1 LLDQFGV
8 DTAVAVPGVA
18 LLENT
23 RDCGLEICLRV
34 RGKEPSL
41 VVEERR
47 PGQPGDVQKNFQP
60 VFGLES
66 DDSADL

>member
-1 LLDQFGV
+1 MD
-8 DTAVAVPGVA
+8 AAVPVSGMA
-18 LLENT
+18 LLENI
-23 RDCGLEICLRV
+23 RDRGLEVGFRV
-34 RGKEPSL
+34 RGKNPCL
-41 VVEERR
+41 VVEECR

>member
-1 LLDQFGV
+1 M
-8 DTAVAVPGVA
+8 DTAVPVPGVA
-18 LLENT
+18 LREDT
-23 RDCGLEICLRV
+23 RDCGFEICLRV
-34 RGKEPSL
+34 RAKESGL
-41 VVEERR
+41 VIEERR